1 MRQRSLAMLT
11 SSLTEIVSGRVEN
24 QYLVGS
30 FSPSGHSISSHS
42 SGQGCAHQSSRCAG
56 RTRTVAK
63 RDVSDVLLPSRQ
75 VTLCQACA
83 GSPLARSLGETGLWS
98 ASRRISLGG
107 RPRPLQGLG
116 GSGVVPGGHRLT
128 DDCTPAT

>member
-1 MRQRSLAMLT
+1 MRQRSLAVST
-11 SSLTEIVSGRVEN
+11 SSRIGIVSGRVES

-30 FSPSGHSISSHS
+30 FSLSGHSISSHS
-42 SGQGCAHQSSRCAG
+42 SGQGCARQSSRCAG
-56 RTRTVAK
+56 RTRTAAK

-75 VTLCQACA
+75 VTLCQAWA
-83 GSPLARSLGETGLWS
+83 GIPLARSLAETGLWS

-116 GSGVVPGGHRLT
+116 GSGVVPGGQTLT
-128 DDCTPAT
+128 DD